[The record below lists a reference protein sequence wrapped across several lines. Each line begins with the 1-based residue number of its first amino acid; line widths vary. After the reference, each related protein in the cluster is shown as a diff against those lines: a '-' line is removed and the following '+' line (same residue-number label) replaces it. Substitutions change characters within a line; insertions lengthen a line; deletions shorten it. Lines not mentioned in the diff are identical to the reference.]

1 MLKNQQYVFWGT
13 RERFAQDIEVTVVIF
28 SKAAKSKHFLYSVP
42 LLLKYDLIISLILM
56 QKLFLS
62 VVDCDV
68 VHKYTLT
75 TQWAVWSVYLMT
87 VVITLVPKT
96 FYIPCEK

>member
-56 QKLFLS
+56 Q
-62 VVDCDV
+62 
-68 VHKYTLT
+68 
-75 TQWAVWSVYLMT
+75 
-87 VVITLVPKT
+87 
-96 FYIPCEK
+96 